1 MTIKERLDSIQ
12 QNLPA
17 HCKLIVVSKYR
28 TRAEIEEVYQTGQR
42 IFAENR
48 VQNLVERRGEL
59 PEDIEWHL
67 IGQLQTNKVKYIA
80 SFVAMIHSLDSIKLA
95 EEIQKQAIKHNRII
109 PCLIQLHIAQE
120 ESKSGLHPDELDT
133 FLKDPIWSSLDR
145 VQISGVM
152 SMATLTDDQD
162 LIRSEFRKTRE
173 IFETLKK
180 LYFKDNPHFKQIS
193 MGMSSDY
200 QIAAEEGSSMVR
212 IGSLVFGG

>member
-17 HCKLIVVSKYR
+17 DCTLIVVSKYR
-28 TRAEIEEVYQTGQR
+28 TRSEIEEVYQAGQR

-59 PEDIEWHL
+59 PADIAWHL

-80 SFVAMIHSLDSIKLA
+80 PFVAMIHSLDSIKLA
-95 EEIQKQAIKHNRII
+95 EEIQKQSIKHNRNI
-109 PCLIQLHIAQE
+109 PCLIQLRIAQE

-145 VQISGVM
+145 LQISGVM

-180 LYFKDNPHFKQIS
+180 RYFKDNPHFKHIS

-200 QIAAEEGSSMVR
+200 QIAAEEGSTMVR

>member
-1 MTIKERLDSIQ
+1 
-12 QNLPA
+12 
-17 HCKLIVVSKYR
+17 
-28 TRAEIEEVYQTGQR
+28 
-42 IFAENR
+42 
-48 VQNLVERRGEL
+48 
-59 PEDIEWHL
+59 
-67 IGQLQTNKVKYIA
+67 
-80 SFVAMIHSLDSIKLA
+80 VAMIHSLDSIKLA

-133 FLKDPIWSSLDR
+133 FLKDPIWSSLNR

>member
-1 MTIKERLDSIQ
+1 VTIKERLDSIQ
-12 QNLPA
+12 QNLTA

-133 FLKDPIWSSLDR
+133 FLKDPIWSSLNR